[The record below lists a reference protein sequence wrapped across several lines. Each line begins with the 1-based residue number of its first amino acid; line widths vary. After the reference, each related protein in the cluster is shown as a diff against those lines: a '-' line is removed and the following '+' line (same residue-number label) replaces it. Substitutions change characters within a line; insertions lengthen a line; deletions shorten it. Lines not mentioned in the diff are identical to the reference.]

1 MYCNDEAV
9 TKILGKVSLEFPIFE
24 EYSEQLK
31 LKNILDTVLYQY
43 NVVTKETSLVTSD
56 IEEKLMMF
64 IAAKKIDGMS
74 RKTLKNYY
82 DDISKLGSFTRKPVS
97 TIDHNDIRMYLTTQ
111 CSHMKETSIAT
122 KIYSFKTFFQWLHD
136 EEYIPRN
143 IMNKIKAPKIPKRLR
158 EGLTHEELEILRMA
172 CVTDREKALL
182 EFFASTGC
190 RLSEACALKIED
202 IDFHD
207 NSFKVIGKG
216 NKERMCLFTPK
227 AKLLLKKYINNR
239 KAKSIYLFCSSRHP
253 YGPLSKR
260 VIEQDIQNIR
270 KRAGFDKPIFPHL
283 IRHTYCTHKA
293 NSGMSMTVL
302 QSLMGHDS
310 LATTERYFKI
320 SDDIIK
326 SEYKKLSN

>member
-9 TKILGKVSLEFPIFE
+9 TKILGKVSLEFPNFE

-31 LKNILDTVLYQY
+31 LKKILDTVLYQY
-43 NVVTKETSLVTSD
+43 DVVTKETTLVASD
-56 IEEKLMMF
+56 IEEKLRIF
-64 IAAKKIDGMS
+64 VAAKKIEGMS
-74 RKTLKNYY
+74 MKTLKNYY
-82 DDISKLGSFTRKPVS
+82 DDILKLGSFIRKPIA
-97 TIDHNDIRMYLTTQ
+97 TIDHNDIRMYLATQ

-143 IMNKIKAPKIPKRLR
+143 IMNKIKAPKVPKRLR
-158 EGLTHEELEILRMA
+158 EGLSHEDLELLRIS

-190 RLSEACALKIED
+190 RLSEAVGLKIED
-202 IDFHD
+202 IDFSD
-207 NSFKVIGKG
+207 KSFKIIGKG
-216 NKERMCLFTPK
+216 NKERMVLFTPK
-227 AKLLLKKYINNR
+227 AKILLEKYIKNR
-239 KAKSIYLFCSSRHP
+239 KANSIYLFCSSRYP
-253 YGPLSKR
+253 YGPLNKR
-260 VIEQDIQNIR
+260 AMQTEIQNIR

-326 SEYKKLSN
+326 SEYKKLT